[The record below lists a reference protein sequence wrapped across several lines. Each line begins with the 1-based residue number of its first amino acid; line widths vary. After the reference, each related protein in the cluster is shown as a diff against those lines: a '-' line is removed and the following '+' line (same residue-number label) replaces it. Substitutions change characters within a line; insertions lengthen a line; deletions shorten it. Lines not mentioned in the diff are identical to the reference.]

1 MMKQQRSSAVE
12 QENHNLLVAGS
23 NPAAATNLD
32 RLMTLEEAARLLPGA
47 THWTLRAE
55 HKKGRLPLY
64 KIGKRLYTTPRDMRE
79 LQEQCRVQPKA
90 PVSTWSAG
98 GDGSSATD
106 QGKSALA
113 ALRARVG
120 TPRPSLGDT
129 SPPSTPRLP
138 AASGR
143 PR

>member
-1 MMKQQRSSAVE
+1 MTSE
-12 QENHNLLVAGS
+12 
-23 NPAAATNLD
+23 D
-32 RLMTLEEAARLLPGA
+32 RLLTLEEAARLFLPGA

-55 HKKGRLPLY
+55 HKRGRLTLY
-64 KIGKRLYTTPRDMRE
+64 KIGKRLYTSERDMQELRE
-79 LQEQCRVQPKA
+79 KCRAQPKA
-90 PVSTWSAG
+90 PASIWKRDE
-98 GDGSSATD
+98 DGSSGTD

-129 SPPSTPRLP
+129 SPQSTPRLP

-143 PR
+143 RR